1 MEEMEDNDQKPQE
14 RLGEIPEDIATLK
27 GKSVS
32 GFGWATAQQLLGRL
46 TTFSVNLVLARLL
59 VPEDFGVVAV
69 LGIFF
74 AISIALADAGF
85 ASSLARTE
93 HLDELDTSTVFYFNA
108 AMGLFLYGILF
119 ASAPWIA
126 DHFHNP
132 VLIDVLR
139 AHSLTFVIYALGSV
153 PSILI
158 WRKMKFRQET
168 YIQIVQGLIS
178 GSVGIIMALCG
189 FHYWALVGLSIVN
202 AITRILLLYYVAG
215 WLPKFVF
222 SKERLRHHFT
232 FGSRMAISKIIVS
245 IYDNL
250 ALAVIGRNFPARTLG
265 LYNNANA
272 LYIVP
277 VSTMADPIHKV
288 TFPVLVKMQKDPEK
302 LRAGYSRMMRLLFQ
316 LSCPVMVLLISLS
329 SPLYHFLYG
338 DKWMEAAPFF
348 QVLCICGILY
358 PINTYNNSILEVTG
372 RSDLYLRLEVARR
385 TIGVIAIFT
394 GLLFGIYGI
403 LWSTVITQVIYLFVN
418 SYYSGRIINYPLR
431 QQLGELLPFALM
443 AGVAGGVVWV
453 MDNMLLSSFAD
464 FFRLTLGSLVMGI
477 VYPLLAYLFTR
488 EDLLYVWRL
497 VLHHVLRRPAHQS

>member
-1 MEEMEDNDQKPQE
+1 MEDNDQKPQE
-14 RLGEIPEDIATLK
+14 HLGEIPEDIATLK

-32 GFGWATAQQLLGRL
+32 GFGWATVQQLLGRL

-59 VPEDFGVVAV
+59 VPEDFGVVAM
-69 LGIFF
+69 LYIIL
-74 AISIALADAGF
+74 AISMGLADAGF
-85 ASSLARTE
+85 ASSLARSE
-93 HLDELDTSTVFYFNA
+93 HLDEEDTSTIFYFTA
-108 AMGLFLYGILF
+108 AMGLVLYGVLF
-119 ASAPWIA
+119 ITAPWIA
-126 DHFHNP
+126 AFFHNP
-132 VLIDVLR
+132 LLCEVLR
-139 AHSLTFVIYALGSV
+139 ILALSFVIYALGNV

-158 WRKMKFRQET
+158 WRKMKFRQEAF
-168 YIQIVQGLIS
+168 IQTIHGLIS
-178 GSVGIIMALCG
+178 GCVGIIMALYG
-189 FHYWALVGLSIVN
+189 FRYWSLVGLGIAN
-202 AITRILLLYYVAG
+202 AIVRVILLFYISG
-215 WLPKFVF
+215 WSPKLIFNR
-222 SKERLRHHFT
+222 ERLKYHFA

-250 ALAVIGRNFPARTLG
+250 TLAVIGRNFPARILG

-288 TFPVLVKMQKDPEK
+288 TYPVLVKMQKDPEK

-394 GLLFGIYGI
+394 GLLFGIYGL
-403 LWSTVITQVIYLFVN
+403 LWSTVVTQVIHLFIN

-431 QQLGELLPFALM
+431 QQLAELIPFALM
-443 AGVAGGVVWV
+443 AAVAGATVWAL
-453 MDNMLLSSFAD
+453 DNMLLSSLAD
-464 FFRLTLGSLVMGI
+464 FWRLSLGGVVMGV
-477 VYPLLAYLFTR
+477 VYLLLAYLFTR

-497 VLHHVLRRPAHQS
+497 ILHHVLRRPAHQS

>member
-1 MEEMEDNDQKPQE
+1 MEDNDQKPQE
-14 RLGEIPEDIATLK
+14 HLGEIPEDIATLK

-32 GFGWATAQQLLGRL
+32 GFGWATVQQLLGRL

-69 LGIFF
+69 LNIFI
-74 AISIALADAGF
+74 AISLALADAGF

-93 HLDELDTSTVFYFNA
+93 HLDEKDTSTVFYFNA
-108 AMGLFLYGILF
+108 AMGLVLYGIF
-119 ASAPWIA
+119 FIAAPWIA
-126 DHFHNP
+126 DYFHNP
-132 VLIDVLR
+132 LLTDVLR
-139 AHSLTFVIYALGSV
+139 IQSLSFVIFPLGSV

-158 WRKMKFRQET
+158 WRKMRFRQEA
-168 YIQIVQGLIS
+168 YVQISQGLVS
-178 GSVGIIMALCG
+178 GTVGIVMALCG
-189 FHYWALVGLSIVN
+189 FRYWSLVGLSIAN
-202 AITRILLLYYVAG
+202 AITRVITLLYFSG
-215 WLPKFVF
+215 WRPKLIF
-222 SKERLRHHFT
+222 SKERLKHHFA
-232 FGSRMAISKIIVS
+232 FGSRIAISKIIVS

-250 ALAVIGRNFPARTLG
+250 TLAVIGRNFSARTLG
-265 LYNNANA
+265 LYNNANS

-277 VSTMADPIHKV
+277 VATMADPIYKV
-288 TFPVLVKMQKDPEK
+288 TYPVLVKMQKDPDR

-338 DKWMEAAPFF
+338 DKWMAAAPFF

-358 PINTYNNSILEVTG
+358 PINSYNNSILEVTG

-394 GLLFGIYGI
+394 GLLFGIYGL
-403 LWSTVITQVIYLFVN
+403 LWSTVVTQVIHLFIN

-431 QQLGELLPFALM
+431 QQLAELIPFALM
-443 AGVAGGVVWV
+443 AAAAGAVVWAL
-453 MDNMLLSSFAD
+453 DNILLSSLAD
-464 FFRLTLGSLVMGI
+464 FWRLSLGSVAMGV
-477 VYPLLAYLFTR
+477 VYLLLAYLFTR

-497 VLHHVLRRPAHQS
+497 ILHHVLRRPAHQS